1 MNRNRQNG
9 YTVIEIVVVIVIVLI
24 LASLLGPLA
33 VQMKQSRT
41 DWERGAFTTA
51 PQIVAQP
58 PGTANYVFTLTQGT
72 GVDANGD
79 PIISVNPTRIS
90 GRNVTFTVAPGDPT
104 NQGVITTLNTTTIDA
119 ASGAAVTDTL
129 GIITIGVSLDGYG
142 SWKITA
148 VVAPDTNGDFGGSET
163 IIMITR

>member
-1 MNRNRQNG
+1 MPAHHQVLTSVSTLCFENWKREFGYEQESTERLHRHRDRCCCRN
-9 YTVIEIVVVIVIVLI
+9 
-24 LASLLGPLA
+24 SF
-33 VQMKQSRT
+33 
-41 DWERGAFTTA
+41 D
-51 PQIVAQP
+51 
-58 PGTANYVFTLTQGT
+58 PGIAGYVFTLTQGT

-90 GRNVTFTVAPGDPT
+90 GRNVTFTVAPGDPS

-129 GIITIGVSLDGYG
+129 GIVTIGVSLDGYG

-148 VVAPDTNGDFGGSET
+148 VVAPDTSGDFGGSET